1 MVRESNSMLRQ
12 VRDKFEHPVQ
22 GKNGIHILKITWDH
36 RMQTLPLKITPRVST
51 LKQPCS
57 TVVKTDHRTANR
69 AAGPLHP
76 SPALSQGAHSS
87 SLSSGVLVN
96 WLSRGKNRAGGKAER
111 GREQKIK
118 KGMEGGREKGNW
130 KPQESVSPPR
140 QQLYWQNLSGITIL
154 ELWSLSKA

>member
-1 MVRESNSMLRQ
+1 MPAVFMPPQMPTWNLWNWCLLEMVQSIRRSWWYRTALERPTMVRESNSMLRQ

-36 RMQTLPLKITPRVST
+36 RMQTLPLQITPRVST

-57 TVVKTDHRTANR
+57 TVVKTDHRTASR

-96 WLSRGKNRAGGKAER
+96 WLFRGKNRAGGKAER
-111 GREQKIK
+111 GREQKK
-118 KGMEGGREKGNW
+118 
-130 KPQESVSPPR
+130 
-140 QQLYWQNLSGITIL
+140 
-154 ELWSLSKA
+154 